1 MIYGYV
7 RVSSITQNIDR
18 QMSEMNSIGI
28 KEENIYID
36 YQSGKNFERDNYQM
50 LMKDIKKN
58 DLIIIKSIDRLGRN
72 YRMIMD
78 EWYQINKV
86 KGVDIKVIDM
96 PLLDTRN
103 RAENLVGQ
111 FISDIVLQILSFVA
125 ENERINIQTRQAEGI
140 KLAKARGVK
149 FGRPIY
155 QLPDNFEQISTKHRN
170 DEISSVKAR
179 KILNM
184 SKSTYYKYMNIY
196 SKSTS

>member
-7 RVSSITQNIDR
+7 RVSSTTQNIDR

-36 YQSGKNFERDNYQM
+36 CQSGKNFERDNYQM

-86 KGVDIKVIDM
+86 KGVDIKVLDM

-125 ENERINIQTRQAEGI
+125 ENERINIRTRQAEGI

-155 QLPDNFEQISTKHRN
+155 QIPENFEQISIKHIN
-170 DEISSVKAR
+170 DEISSVEAR
-179 KILNM
+179 RILNM
-184 SKSTYYKYMNIY
+184 SKSTYYKYMKIY
-196 SKSTS
+196 SESTC